1 MQVFTVDDL
10 NHLYRGGRVSKATAL
25 VGTAIGIKPL
35 LHVSEEGKLVNVGKV
50 RGRKKSLT
58 GLVDMMEEKIGSYK
72 DKNDVIFIS
81 HGDCEKD
88 AQTVADEVKKR
99 FGYDSFVINH
109 VGPVIGAHSGPGT
122 VALFFWGDVR

>member
-1 MQVFTVDDL
+1 METLSQEKAAGALKKIINCFSENDL
-10 NHLYRGGRVSKATAL
+10 TA
-25 VGTAIGIKPL
+25 AQN
-35 LHVSEEGKLVNVGKV
+35 SLVNVGKV

-58 GLVDMMEEKIGSYK
+58 GLVDMMAEKIGSFK

-88 AQTVADEVKKR
+88 AQAVADEIKKR
-99 FGYDSFVINH
+99 FGYERFVINH

-122 VALFFWGDVR
+122 VAVFFWGDER